1 MFFTGRLSSTCTLQ
15 HSCFTSIPCR
25 SCYSK
30 PIWSREYI
38 ILIQVHSPNPNTQTT
53 AHNDSV
59 STQDTSRLT
68 LFRARMSFTMEHPSL
83 PESSVQVNYSVSLTR
98 LRCFQE
104 WRQRWSLQSS
114 RYSRSSSISNTG
126 TAQDLPSTRP
136 GPCSRGLRQCGVYT
150 ASAARL

>member
-1 MFFTGRLSSTCTLQ
+1 M
-15 HSCFTSIPCR
+15 
-25 SCYSK
+25 
-30 PIWSREYI
+30 
-38 ILIQVHSPNPNTQTT
+38 TQSLPRTR
-53 AHNDSV
+53 
-59 STQDTSRLT
+59 SRLT

-136 GPCSRGLRQCGVYT
+136 GPCSRGLRHV
-150 ASAARL
+150 ASTRPQLLDCDFMRGRLQPRTPFRSFSKLLTLYSDRPSPYHEPECPLGRHFVTS